1 MTTAFGGLGIDG
13 KLMVLGVPD
22 TPIQVNAIT
31 AIFSRAGL
39 RGWYSGASIDSQ
51 DTLRFSALTGVRP
64 MTQVFPLEKVNDAYD
79 VMMNGKVRFRAVL
92 TMGS

>member
-1 MTTAFGGLGIDG
+1 M
-13 KLMVLGVPD
+13 
-22 TPIQVNAIT
+22 
-31 AIFSRAGL
+31 
-39 RGWYSGASIDSQ
+39 
-51 DTLRFSALTGVRP
+51 GVRP